1 MSGRPPE
8 AVLWDFLCG
17 ALMTRA
23 IAVAAD
29 LGVADALAE
38 GPRDVARLADELGV
52 SGDVLQRLLRALASD
67 GVFEETAPGVFA
79 NTEVS
84 ELLRDPSR
92 RAFAHLFGGV
102 YLQAVAHLD
111 ASGGPTAFTRAF
123 GADLWS
129 WLAARPEE
137 RAAFD
142 RAMANGTP
150 ARAELLGTAE
160 WRGDEVVV
168 DVGGGDGSLLA
179 ELLRDRPGMRGIVFD
194 LPEAVRRPATSLGD
208 RIEYVEGNFFDRVPA
223 GDVYVLSA
231 VLHDWDDGE
240 AKAILRAIRASAR
253 PQARLLIVDGV
264 LEPGSGSAWRWAD
277 LHVLA
282 TLGGRERDEG
292 QWRRLLLAGG
302 FEPSSVKDGLIEAV
316 PVSAPE

>member
-1 MSGRPPE
+1 MSGRSPE
-8 AVLWDFLCG
+8 ALLWDFLRG

-29 LGVADALAE
+29 LGVADALAD
-38 GPRDVARLADELGV
+38 GPRDVVELAEEAGV
-52 SGDVLQRLLRALASD
+52 NADVLRRLLRALASD

-84 ELLRDPSR
+84 ELLRDPGR
-92 RAFAHLFGGV
+92 RAFAHLFGGA
-102 YLQAVAHLD
+102 YLQAVSHLD
-111 ASGGPTAFTRAF
+111 AGGGAPAFTRAF
-123 GADLWS
+123 GTDLWS

-142 RAMANGTP
+142 RAMANGIPT
-150 ARAELLGTAE
+150 RAALLGAAE

-179 ELLRDRPGMRGIVFD
+179 ELLRDRPDMRGIVFD
-194 LPEAVRRPATSLGD
+194 LPEAARATMSLGD
-208 RIEYVEGNFFDRVPA
+208 RITYVEGDFFDHVPA

-231 VLHDWDDGE
+231 VLHDWDDQE
-240 AKAILRAIRASAR
+240 AEAILRGIHDSAG
-253 PQARLLIVDGV
+253 PHARLLVVDGV

-277 LHVLA
+277 LHVLV
-282 TLGGRERDEG
+282 TLGGRERDEA
-292 QWRRLLLAGG
+292 QWRRLLAAGG
-302 FEPSSVKDGLIEAV
+302 FEPVSVKDGLIEAV
-316 PVSAPE
+316 PISRPE